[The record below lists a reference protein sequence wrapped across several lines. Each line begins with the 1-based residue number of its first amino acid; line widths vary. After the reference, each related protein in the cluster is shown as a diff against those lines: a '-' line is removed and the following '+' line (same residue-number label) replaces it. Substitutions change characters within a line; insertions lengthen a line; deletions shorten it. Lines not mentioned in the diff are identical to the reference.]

1 MNVTALGSN
10 RRRLLAAVSG
20 VVIVAAGVVALVA
33 RGATD
38 PRGATSS
45 SAPTSP
51 VGSSPATPARSPSS
65 EWAWLD
71 QFGDETALP
80 PVPADWQIIDFADL
94 RFAVPA
100 DWTVPIATSCAQ
112 PALGLVLV
120 PAALDSQTSC
130 SPTPTSPSS
139 TITIRRSTG
148 DEQPGEQVAIGTLH
162 ATRVIA
168 ADCAQCSAT
177 YRFDDGYDVT
187 IAGSDSE
194 RILATFTESG
204 TRRALQHGT
213 MVDTTGWQQV
223 RHDGIGFLVP
233 ASWKVIDLPATLFT
247 TTDAAGNING
257 GGGMADPGT
266 CGGSL
271 FPDGPP
277 SALLG
282 ASHLVPSCPAIL
294 TLDLSPRDGVW
305 IRAAS
310 DTDTKPVGPIIAHGT
325 VSGLDVTIVSVEQSS
340 NPTVELIID
349 TNPGEVRISLGVGPD
364 AAIARSILQSIHS
377 AN

>member
-1 MNVTALGSN
+1 MKVTAIGSN

-20 VVIVAAGVVALVA
+20 VAIVAAVVVALVA

-45 SAPTSP
+45 SYVSP
-51 VGSSPATPARSPSS
+51 VGSSPARTEGSPRSD
-65 EWAWLD
+65 WAWLD
-71 QFGDETALP
+71 QLGDETALP
-80 PVPADWQIIDFADL
+80 PVPADWQTIDFADL

-100 DWTVPIATSCAQ
+100 DWTLPIATSCAQ
-112 PALGLVLV
+112 PAHGLVLV

-130 SPTPTSPSS
+130 SPTPTPPSS
-139 TITIRRSTG
+139 TITIRTSTG
-148 DEQPGEQVAIGTLH
+148 DEQLGERVAIGTLH

-177 YRFDDGYDVT
+177 YRFDDGYDVA

-233 ASWKVIDLPATLFT
+233 ASWRVIDLPATLFT

-277 SALLG
+277 SALMG
-282 ASHLVPSCPAIL
+282 ASHLLPSCPAIL

-310 DTDTKPVGPIIAHGT
+310 DTDAKSVGPIIAHGT
-325 VSGLDVTIVSVEQSS
+325 VSGLDVTIVSVEQST

-349 TNPGEVRISLGVGPD
+349 TNPGKVRISLGVGPD
-364 AAIARSILQSIHS
+364 AAIARSILRSIHA